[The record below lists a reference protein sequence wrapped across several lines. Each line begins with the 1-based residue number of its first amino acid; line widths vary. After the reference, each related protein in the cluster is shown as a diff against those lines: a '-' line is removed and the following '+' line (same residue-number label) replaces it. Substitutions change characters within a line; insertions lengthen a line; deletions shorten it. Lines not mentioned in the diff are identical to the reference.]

1 MIHIQGMGWIGSIL
15 ALNLERQG
23 VDFTWHDTEARRVA
37 WRASNG
43 VIYPDGDAAAK
54 ASKQVWD
61 GWVASGLLPADIVSP
76 ALFAYSQKS
85 PPHGGTYKPI
95 QLWPGV
101 HSSPPGEAYIVNV
114 AGAVAY
120 TRERFA
126 DRRLDSAPADSTIVV
141 SHGSSERCGGYDWGW
156 TAKARLKLPNAAKR
170 AISDVGGIQM
180 YGRVNRFELA
190 HATSIPG
197 NPDRFKIGT
206 SSQNSGKS
214 RPNDAL
220 AQFAKRIQQVERLFP
235 GVKVLDAET
244 PVEGWRPR
252 NKRPDDTA
260 PRWTPNYD
268 GQRLVLAPAG
278 HNGVRF
284 APRIV
289 ADALTALEA
298 AKCVAL
304 ST

>member
-1 MIHIQGMGWIGSIL
+1 MIHIQGMGWVGSIL
-15 ALNLERQG
+15 ALNLERRG
-23 VDFTWHDTEARRVA
+23 VDFTWHDTDARRVA

-43 VIYPDGDAAAK
+43 VVYPDGDAEAQACK
-54 ASKQVWD
+54 TVWD
-61 GWVASGLLPADIVSP
+61 GWAASGLLPSNIVAP

-85 PPHGGTYKPI
+85 PPHGGAYKPI
-95 QLWPGV
+95 ELWPGV

-114 AGAVAY
+114 AGAVEYAR
-120 TRERFA
+120 TRFA
-126 DRRLDSAPADSTIVV
+126 DQRLDSAPTGSVTVV
-141 SHGSSERCGGYDWGW
+141 THGSSERCGGYDWGW
-156 TAKARLKLPNAAKR
+156 TARTRLKLPKAAKR
-170 AISDVGGIQM
+170 AIEQVGGIQM

-197 NPDRFKIGT
+197 APDRFKIGT
-206 SSQNSGKS
+206 SSQNSPKS
-214 RPNDAL
+214 RPDAAL
-220 AQFAKRIQQVERLFP
+220 AQFAKRIQQVEKLFP

-260 PRWTPNYD
+260 PRWTPNSAEP
-268 GQRLVLAPAG
+268 RLVLAPAG

-289 ADALTALEA
+289 ADTLAVLEA
-298 AKCVAL
+298 AKCVAP